1 MTYLYLY
8 LYLYLY
14 VRLLIAP
21 QELLLAAKW
30 AKLNRLPFPPI
41 DPSVVDREGL
51 KELYVFQDPD
61 DPNCPVVLHFP
72 LVNIAFRNFSAP
84 GQSVSQSVVS
94 QSVSQSVVS
103 QSVSQSV
110 VSQSVRWWL

>member
-94 QSVSQSVVS
+94 QSV
-103 QSVSQSV
+103 
-110 VSQSVRWWL
+110 RWWL

>member
-8 LYLYLY
+8 VY
-14 VRLLIAP
+14 VRVLIAP

-41 DPSVVDREGL
+41 DPTVVDREGL

-72 LVNIAFRNFSAP
+72 LVNINFRNFSAP
-84 GQSVSQSVVS
+84 GQSVSQSVTSLCSHVCPGCG
-94 QSVSQSVVS
+94 VGGDCVLGGGGG
-103 QSVSQSV
+103 
-110 VSQSVRWWL
+110 WW